1 MKKKLLTGLLTA
13 GLISGGLTGTAMA
26 QDGETPE
33 WMLRLNTIGV
43 YTNDDNDLDGL
54 FWRWY
59 DASGFTDSDD
69 GNGVVVSM
77 DVRFG
82 GFATSDVTTF
92 GTYLGAGYQSR
103 LDMASP
109 TIAYASAD
117 LNFQLVSLE
126 GAADNI
132 DDVGIGVEAG
142 FRTAP
147 DPRMLI
153 EGVLRY
159 DTNELV
165 DQASLRAGLSYD
177 RFTVTLTRFLDAQAN
192 QVELGYLF
200 HF

>member
-1 MKKKLLTGLLTA
+1 MKKQTVMSLLTA
-13 GLISGGLTGTAMA
+13 GLLAVGLAGTAMA
-26 QDGETPE
+26 ESMETPE

-54 FWRWY
+54 FWRWH
-59 DASGFTDSDD
+59 DAAGFSDSQD
-69 GNGVVVSM
+69 GNGIMVHM

-103 LDMASP
+103 LQMANP
-109 TIAYASAD
+109 TIAYAAAD
-117 LNFQLVSLE
+117 LNFQLVSVE
-126 GAADNI
+126 GASDTF
-132 DDVGIGVEAG
+132 DDVGFGVEAG

-159 DTNELV
+159 DTNDLV
-165 DQASLRAGLSYD
+165 DQASLRAGFSYD
-177 RFTVTLTRFLDAQAN
+177 RFTVTLTRFFDAEAN
-192 QVELGYLF
+192 QIELGYLF
-200 HF
+200 FF